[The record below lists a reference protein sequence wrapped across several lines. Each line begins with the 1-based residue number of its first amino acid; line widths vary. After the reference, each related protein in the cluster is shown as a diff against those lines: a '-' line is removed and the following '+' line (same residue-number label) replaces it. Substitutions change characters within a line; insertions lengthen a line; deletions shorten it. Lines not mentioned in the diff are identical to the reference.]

1 MIQLRRRQTADEIAE
16 ATRAEVERRRLLAQF
31 ERDQVEADRA
41 ERRRT
46 EKRRRKERARARARR
61 RAVLR
66 RYAETARTV
75 GPLLLVNA
83 AAVGGQLAY
92 AYDQTPTTWAAP
104 VRAAVAIGVA
114 AAAESVALYVGWHA
128 HDALLAGAHTT
139 ATRLR
144 RASYAIALV
153 MALVNY
159 SHFADGLTK
168 PTALAVILGV
178 LSSLSPWLWGLH
190 TRRAQHVQL
199 LRRDLVDEAGATFSA
214 ARRRAFPVRSWLAR
228 RWSIDHG
235 VVHPGEA
242 WDGYRAHRAA
252 QRAAAPTGRV
262 RAAWS
267 ALLGRTAAPAPAE
280 PTSEPEPV
288 RLDDPDIRRCAE
300 LRQQMATARDRL
312 TVGAARVALLDRDP
326 GRWADL
332 SGGLW
337 DMVAATDEP
346 AHVRR
351 PAPLVPAHQRVIA
364 EPVTVSR
371 SEPVKAEPVSPA
383 TTAAADRVRAA
394 HDREP
399 HATHERIAEL
409 AGCSLA
415 TVKRHRPKRLKV
427 SGSRAAEMPGQM
439 VAV

>member
-1 MIQLRRRQTADEIAE
+1 MIQLHRRPRLTAAE
-16 ATRAEVERRRLLAQF
+16 QAELRRIELAAEVERIRQL
-31 ERDQVEADRA
+31 DQVQREQAEADRA
-41 ERRRT
+41 EQRRADREQARA

-61 RAVLR
+61 RAALR

-144 RASYAIALV
+144 RASYGIAGV
-153 MALVNY
+153 MAAVNY
-159 SHFADGLTK
+159 SHFADEGLA

-199 LRRDLVDEAGATFSA
+199 LRRDLVDEAGAVFSA
-214 ARRRAFPVRSWLAR
+214 ARRRAFPIRSWLAR

-262 RAAWS
+262 RAAWA
-267 ALLGRTAAPAPAE
+267 ALLGRTTAPVAAEPAP
-280 PTSEPEPV
+280 EPEPV

-326 GRWADL
+326 GQWADL
-332 SGGLW
+332 STGGLW
-337 DMVAATDEP
+337 DMVSATHEP

-351 PAPLVPAHQRVIA
+351 AAPRV
-364 EPVTVSR
+364 EVSR
-371 SEPVKAEPVSPA
+371 PPA
-383 TTAAADRVRAA
+383 RPPR
-394 HDREP
+394 REP
-399 HATHERIAEL
+399 AGVGSDDRRMAEAYDRLTEKLGRVPTGEEL
-409 AGCSLA
+409 AAEVGGISKA
-415 TVKRHRPKRLKV
+415 TANRWKKRRSV
-427 SGSRAAEMPGQM
+427 SAA
-439 VAV
+439 